1 LSHNKKAF
9 TLVEMLVAL
18 CVSAIIVAATYA
30 SFDLIQKQYK
40 KNMDVAQFHL
50 AGRAIMQV
58 LEREVRMAG
67 YEFRNSTGVMTYGAI
82 LAPIVISDS
91 GNQCCD
97 EVTII
102 YDEVSDTLNA
112 QGAVIGNIV
121 DRVQTRFWTLPIQ
134 TNNRGNRFRLFKR
147 RTILG
152 TNNALLATPT
162 VEPREVMAD
171 FLEDVQ
177 FSFLTNSNI
186 FVGTNGATN
195 IQKIDAMTEQV
206 ISAILSTS
214 QASALA
220 FNNTA
225 AVLYAGF
232 NGARD
237 IQIIN
242 PATRTITGSIP
253 NTSQAS
259 ALAFNSAGTF
269 LYAGFNGARDIQIIN
284 PATRTITGSITG
296 TSQTSALAFNSAG
309 TLYAGHNGSRNI
321 QVINPV
327 TSLITGSI
335 ANTSQTAALA
345 FDSAGTLYAGH
356 NGSRNIQVIN
366 TGAST
371 IIGTIANTSQMQALA
386 FDSAG
391 TLYAG
396 HNGSRNIQIINP
408 VNRAIIGNISNTSN
422 RSALAF
428 MTKKMGNGSLVNINI
443 SLRSREQYGNI
454 DRQVDKQDYHSGNFN
469 FSITDRFQRDTFSS
483 TVSVRNM

>member
-242 PATRTITGSIP
+242 PATRTITGSI
-253 NTSQAS
+253 
-259 ALAFNSAGTF
+259 
-269 LYAGFNGARDIQIIN
+269 
-284 PATRTITGSITG
+284 TG

-454 DRQVDKQDYHSGNFN
+454 DRQVDKQDYHCGNFN